1 VKTNKQ
7 KTITFIIILIFVPF
21 ILFAQD
27 KVTAID
33 KLMQTY
39 NDYGR
44 FNGTVLVAENGKVI
58 FNKGYGLA
66 NMEWKIP
73 NKPDTKF
80 RLASITKQFTSMLI
94 MQLVE
99 EGKIKL
105 DGKITDYIP
114 EYRKDTGDKITIH
127 HLLIHT
133 SGIPSFTNRQ
143 DWREQNLKKHTV
155 DEMVK
160 EYCSGDL
167 EFDPG
172 TKFSYNNSGYFLLG
186 TIIEKVTNKSYET
199 VLKERIFD
207 PVGMNNSGYD
217 HFENIIENRAAAYQ
231 KAPGGYMHAAYL
243 DMSNPYAAGALY
255 STADDLY
262 LWDQALYSNKLLSK
276 KYKKIMFTPY
286 KDNYAYGWGVYK
298 SQLGESTDS
307 INVITHSGGING
319 FSTRIY
325 RMIDDKHLI
334 VLLNNIG
341 TSLNGMVP
349 AIQNIL
355 YNRPYD
361 LPKKSIAST
370 IVKTLVDKDIAN
382 VIEYYRDLKE
392 NHQDEYIFLEGELN
406 NLGYQLMGMNRI
418 KDAIEIFKLNVEE
431 YPDAFNPYDSLGEA
445 YMIDGQKELAIKNYA
460 KSLERNPNHAGAI
473 RMLSKIIESD

>member
-1 VKTNKQ
+1 MKKNRTKVFTV
-7 KTITFIIILIFVPF
+7 ILILIIVPF
-21 ILFAQD
+21 ILTAQD
-27 KVTAID
+27 KATEID

-66 NMEWKIP
+66 NMEWGIP
-73 NKPDTKF
+73 NKSDTKF

-99 EGKIKL
+99 EEKIKL
-105 DGKITDYIP
+105 YAKISDYLP
-114 EYRKDTGDKITIH
+114 EYRKDTGDKVSIH
-127 HLLIHT
+127 HLLTHS
-133 SGIPSFTNRQ
+133 SGIPSYTNRP
-143 DWREQNLKKHTV
+143 DWRGMNQQRHAV

-160 EYCSGDL
+160 DYCSGDL
-167 EFDPG
+167 EFEPG

-186 TIIEKVTNKSYET
+186 AIIENVTNKSYEE
-199 VLKERIFD
+199 VLKEKIFD
-207 PVGMNNSGYD
+207 PIRMENSGYD
-217 HFENIIENRAAAYQ
+217 HFESIIENRAAGYQ
-231 KAPGGYMHAAYL
+231 KDSDGYIHTPYL

-262 LWDQALYSNKLLSK
+262 LWDQALYTKKLLSK
-276 KYKKIMFTPY
+276 KYKEIMFTPY
-286 KDNYAYGWGVYK
+286 KNGYAYGWGVFK
-298 SQLGESTDS
+298 SQLGETTDS
-307 INVITHSGGING
+307 VNVITHSGGING

-325 RMIDDKHLI
+325 RIVDDKHLI

-341 TSLNGMVP
+341 TSLSGMAT

-355 YNRPYD
+355 YNHPYD
-361 LPKKSIAST
+361 LPKKSVVDIILKGLTDNT
-370 IVKTLVDKDIAN
+370 IGSVIKD
-382 VIEYYRDLKE
+382 YKDLKE
-392 NHQDEYIFLEGELN
+392 NNFDEYIFNEGVLN
-406 NLGYQLMGMNRI
+406 NIGYQLISMSRE

-431 YPDAFNPYDSLGEA
+431 YPEAFNPYDSLGEA

-460 KSLERNPNHAGAI
+460 KSLELNPDNTGAI
-473 RMLSKIIESD
+473 RMLNKIIDTK